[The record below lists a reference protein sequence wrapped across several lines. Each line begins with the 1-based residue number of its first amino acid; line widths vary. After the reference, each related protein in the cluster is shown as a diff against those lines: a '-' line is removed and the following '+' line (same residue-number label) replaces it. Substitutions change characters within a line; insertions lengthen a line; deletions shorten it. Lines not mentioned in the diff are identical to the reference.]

1 MIEESTGPTRSEAQM
16 MTAVTTTDTSSPVL
30 VSAASAHRSKGRR
43 IVGDDRAELARLL
56 RQRYES
62 GVSIRDLAYQTGRSY
77 GFVHRVLEESGT
89 AMRGRG
95 GDTRRGR

>member
-1 MIEESTGPTRSEAQM
+1 MIKGSTGPTSSEAQM
-16 MTAVTTTDTSSPVL
+16 MTAVTTSATSSPFL
-30 VSAASAHRSKGRR
+30 ASTASSHRPKGRR
-43 IVGDDRAELARLL
+43 IVGDDRTELARLL